1 MLNRVMLRKIEN
13 ISESTPEIGL
23 APKFNRFW
31 RVTPCPC
38 LPSLVHI
45 HQHVRELSCGQ
56 TDTQTYTHRVKD
68 HGAPGEVH
76 HPTLR
81 RFFRTTSTTVVF
93 IHENKAI

>member
-56 TDTQTYTHRVKD
+56 TDTQTYTHRVKLVYR
-68 HGAPGEVH
+68 GARVT
-76 HPTLR
+76 TL
-81 RFFRTTSTTVVF
+81 TANF
-93 IHENKAI
+93 IS